1 MVSVIWTEPSL
12 YQLNDI
18 AEYIALENPGA
29 ARSLVA
35 SVFDKVGRL
44 EYFLQSG
51 RKPPELPDTDYREIL
66 VPPSRIFYR
75 HDESQVFVLH
85 VMREERSLRRF
96 MLDQKTT

>member
-1 MVSVIWTEPSL
+1 MVSVIWTEPAL
-12 YQLNDI
+12 DQLNDI
-18 AEYIALENPGA
+18 AEYIAFENPGA
-29 ARSLVA
+29 ARGLVA

-44 EYFLQSG
+44 EHFPQSG

-66 VPPSRIFYR
+66 VPPCRIFYR
-75 HDESQVFVLH
+75 HDASQVFILH